1 MKFKTFKS
9 KAIKTLAVTALL
21 LASLAGCGS
30 SAGNAGSSAE
40 SDLFRTMKTVDLEGN
55 EFDSTVF
62 AENKLTMVNVWNI
75 GCTPCIMEIPE
86 LEKLDKDLEDFSV
99 LGLYHSFAVGIP
111 EDEKAEIK
119 TILSDAKATYPQ
131 LEMSKDM
138 LNSDEIKNLTAF
150 PTTYFVDAEGNIVEK
165 VEGSNDYEGWKE
177 VIKNVMEKVDANA

>member
-1 MKFKTFKS
+1 MKFNVLKS

-30 SAGNAGSSAE
+30 SAGAGSA
-40 SDLFRTMKTVDLEGN
+40 SDSDIFRTMKTVDLEGN

-62 AENKLTMVNVWNI
+62 AENKLTMVNVWNV

-99 LGLYHSFAVGIP
+99 LGLYHSFTAGIP
-111 EDEKAEIK
+111 EEERGEIES
-119 TILSDAKATYPQ
+119 IISDAKATYPQ
-131 LEMSKDM
+131 LEMSEDM
-138 LNSDEIKNLTAF
+138 VNSDEIQNLTAF
-150 PTTYFVDAEGNIVEK
+150 PTTYFVDAEGNIVER

-177 VIKNVMEKVDANA
+177 VIENVMEKVEADA